1 MAIEIRENKKTAK
14 FNVGDICMLT
24 SEVSFR
30 DKEGNLCEIPQGSVV
45 KIRTVCKEDGLFL
58 YCVSDC
64 NGKPVV
70 GTVGEWKLKLA
81 TEDNINELLK
91 NANDDKKLYLK
102 QGIKSFLVYLA
113 GAIIIIAAM
122 FILRFF
128 FGNMESKAENIILSG
143 LVVICS
149 FFLTL
154 AGLLVAKEY
163 VADAVR
169 CAKDKEK
176 AVELTRKELNIIEK

>member
-1 MAIEIRENKKTAK
+1 MAIEIKETKKTSK
-14 FNVGDICMLT
+14 YKVGDICMLT

-45 KIRTVCKEDGLFL
+45 KIRTVCAGDNEFH

-91 NANDDKKLYLK
+91 NANDEKKSDLIVS
-102 QGIKSFLVYLA
+102 IKTA
-113 GAIIIIAAM
+113 
-122 FILRFF
+122 FF
-128 FGNMESKAENIILSG
+128 FFAFSFVLICLVFVLLSFYGEPINQLGHLVCKG
-143 LVVICS
+143 LS
-149 FFLTL
+149 FIFSI
-154 AGLLVAKEY
+154 LLVFCGLRIAKEDY
-163 VADAVR
+163 DYALNR
-169 CAKDKEK
+169 IKEIENS
-176 AVELTRKELNIIEK
+176 VELTRKELNIIE